1 MWGRTGG
8 GGWEP
13 RENTG
18 EGCGRRE
25 KEGYRGGGDSQRE
38 REGEEIR

>member
-1 MWGRTGG
+1 MWERTRGTG
-8 GGWEP
+8 EP

-18 EGCGRRE
+18 EGYGGRK

-38 REGEEIR
+38 RRGRN